1 LRFFVEARLGATMQG
16 RVQPRRSLWV
26 LFAVLFSTAAFAQFT
41 GNIQGVV
48 QDPSGAGV
56 PKATVHLVNAS
67 TAVAAETTTDAA
79 GNYRFVSLAP
89 GRYKITAEASGFAK
103 SQVDIELL
111 TEQNLAVP
119 VTLKV
124 GSTSEAVT
132 VTTEAP
138 VVDTADSRSQ
148 LTLENQAVAELPIVG
163 RNLVT
168 LVTLAPG
175 ASGLGTSG
183 AGSPA
188 SGVDNFSTEEQVD
201 ASANGQGGNNNQ
213 YVVDGLDVTSGIRQ
227 GVLNLT
233 PQPEAI
239 QETSVQ
245 VNTFTSE
252 YSRAAGLQ
260 TMFTT
265 RSGANEFHGSASDY
279 FYYQKMFADQH
290 FVNDAQHPY
299 APFHSNN
306 FDFAVGGPIIP
317 HRDFFFYFAV
327 EPLRQ
332 SSSAGGG
339 VNFADPAFIAFAQA
353 NNPGT
358 VGTGLLTNYQPVG
371 VSGAHV
377 TQTASDIFGSSVCGT
392 AAVENIPCST
402 PMIDSGSFGGTAI
415 RNGTQ
420 YFARIDKD
428 FKQDRIY
435 VSLFRTLLLTGAPSA
450 MPQFSALNNTWEVA
464 GQASWTHTFSPTLLN
479 EFTAGQ
485 SRVEGVL
492 GSGAPATSYYVP
504 SITVSGIS
512 VDSGQAFG
520 VGFAQGDFIQHNYHW
535 RDVLTHVKGAH
546 TLKFGYEGWYGD
558 DVEPFQGPWSQ
569 PKFSFN
575 NLLTL
580 AQDNPAVE
588 NGIYYNPAT
597 GTEQL
602 WSWDAASRTFGLFV
616 EDTWKARKNLTLTLG
631 LRYDDSGNPWSKS
644 PSTVFGNFYLG
655 TGTTEQQQVT
665 NGYAKATHNG
675 LLHSVDNLFSPRI
688 GFSWDPTGNADWVV
702 RGGFGI
708 YNNWLTQ
715 ANVQEEFRGSPP
727 GEVAPTFFAGGTASA
742 QAPIF
747 ALGNSNKAPYGFTFP
762 TFGPG
767 TGATPQQG
775 GGLDAQG
782 GIVGAGFAIGGINPL
797 LKSPKSDIWSFT
809 LERKISRNFAA
820 SVGYNGSHSYNIVG
834 NGNSI
839 GNVSYGVDINAFPGD
854 QMLNNSIAPTRL
866 NPSFGAITYADND
879 RHGNY
884 NALIFDV
891 RGRFSR
897 GFVDASYTRS
907 RSKDDSLYYPDSEG
921 LNPQQYYGP
930 SIFDVPNRFSF
941 SFNYQLKGL
950 NGGRGTV
957 GYLTGGWGIS
967 GTSIFQSGYPLNPE
981 NVNSYQPVCANT
993 ASNAPPCPS
1002 AANPAIGYGA
1012 TSGDYLGDGDNLAY
1026 PDVVSYSQS
1035 HSNGSWL
1042 TGAIPKSDFS
1052 VPTFSTGGANG
1063 NERAMQFRGPNFA
1076 ETNIN
1081 FYKDTHIT
1089 ERVVF
1094 QFRFDIFN
1102 FFNRPNYVDF
1112 TGFSNI
1118 QTGGVDMNF
1127 PDGNFGQAT
1136 SSHEPRFW
1144 ELGGKISF

>member
-1 LRFFVEARLGATMQG
+1 MQG
-16 RVQPRRSLWV
+16 RVQPRCLLLL
-26 LFAVLFSTAAFAQFT
+26 LFAVFFSTAAFAQFT
-41 GNIQGVV
+41 ASIQGVV

-56 PKATVHLVNAS
+56 PKAIVRLVNANTS
-67 TAVAAETTTDAA
+67 VAGETTTDGA

-89 GRYKITAEASGFAK
+89 GHYKINVDAAGFAK
-103 SQVDIELL
+103 SQVDIDLL
-111 TEQNLAVP
+111 TEQNLSVP
-119 VTLKV
+119 ITIKL
-124 GSTSEAVT
+124 GSVSESIV

-138 VVDTADSRSQ
+138 VVDTADSRTE
-148 LTLENQAVAELPIVG
+148 LTLENQMVAQLPVVG

-168 LVTLAPG
+168 LVTMAPG
-175 ASGLGTSG
+175 ATGLGTSG

-233 PQPEAI
+233 PQPDAI

-265 RSGANEFHGSASDY
+265 KSGTNQFHGSASDY
-279 FYYQKMFADQH
+279 FYYQKMFANQH
-290 FVNDAQHPY
+290 FVSSSESPY
-299 APFHSNN
+299 MPFHSNN
-306 FDFAVGGPIIP
+306 MDFAVGGPVIP
-317 HRDFFFYFAV
+317 HHAFFFYFAV

-332 SSSAGGG
+332 SSSAGGS
-339 VNFADPAFIAFAQA
+339 VSFPDPAFIQFAQMNYA
-353 NNPGT
+353 NS
-358 VGTGLLTNYQPVG
+358 VGTSLLSTYLPT
-371 VSGAHV
+371 VSGATV
-377 TQTASDIFGSSVCGT
+377 TSTAQSIFGSGSGGCGT
-392 AAVENIPCST
+392 TPGQNGVPCSLN
-402 PMIDSGSFGGTAI
+402 MIDTGSFGTTSV

-420 YFARIDKD
+420 YFARLDKE
-428 FKQDRIY
+428 FKNDRIY
-435 VSLFRTLLLTGAPSA
+435 ASIFRTLLLTGAPSA
-450 MPQFSALNNTWEVA
+450 TSPFSALENTWQVA

-479 EFTAGQ
+479 EFTIGQ
-485 SRVEGVL
+485 SRVQGIE
-492 GSGAPATSYYVP
+492 GSGAPAASYNVP
-504 SITVSGIS
+504 SITVSGINM
-512 VDSGQAFG
+512 DAGQAFG

-535 RDVLTHVKGAH
+535 RDVLTHVQGAH

-580 AQDNPAVE
+580 VQDAPAVE

-602 WSWDAASRTFGLFV
+602 WSWDAASRTFGLFA
-616 EDTWKARKNLTLTLG
+616 EDTWRAKKNLTLTLG

-644 PSTVFGNFYLG
+644 SSTVFGNFYLG
-655 TGTTEQQQVT
+655 TGSTEQQQVT
-665 NGYAKATHNG
+665 NGYAKATQNA
-675 LLHSVDNLFSPRI
+675 LLHSVNNLFSPRA
-688 GFSWDPTGNADWVV
+688 GFAWDPTGHGDWVV
-702 RGGFGI
+702 RGGVGL

-727 GEVAPTFFAGGTASA
+727 GEIAPTFYAGGTASA

-747 ALGNSNKAPYGFTFP
+747 ALGNSSTPPFGFTYP

-767 TGATPQQG
+767 TGPTPQSG

-782 GIVGAGFAIGGINPL
+782 GILGAYPAIGAINPL
-797 LKSPKSDIWSFT
+797 LKSPKADVWSLT
-809 LERKISRNFAA
+809 VERKISNNFAA
-820 SVGYNGSHSYNIVG
+820 SVGYNGSHSWNIVG

-854 QMLNNSIAPTRL
+854 QMQNNSITPTRL
-866 NPSFGAITYADND
+866 NPSFGTIAYANND
-879 RHGNY
+879 RYGNY
-884 NALIFDV
+884 DAVIFDV
-891 RGRFSR
+891 RGHFRR
-897 GFVDASYTRS
+897 GFIDASYTRS
-907 RSKDDSLYYPDSEG
+907 RSQDDSLDYPDSEG
-921 LNPQQYYGP
+921 LNPKQYYGP
-930 SIFDVPNRFSF
+930 SIFDAPNRFSL
-941 SFNYQLKGL
+941 SFNYSLRGL
-950 NGGRGTV
+950 NGGRGAV

-967 GTSIFQSGYPLNPE
+967 GTSIFQSGYPLTAENINPYE
-981 NVNSYQPVCANT
+981 PVCANT
-993 ASNAPPCPS
+993 SMGAPPCPS
-1002 AANPAIGYGA
+1002 VANPAIGYGPS
-1012 TSGDYLGDGDNLAY
+1012 SGDYLGDGDNLAY
-1026 PDVVSYSQS
+1026 PNVVSYSQS
-1035 HSNGSWL
+1035 HSNSAWL
-1042 TGAIPKSDFS
+1042 TGAIPLSDFT
-1052 VPTFSTGGANG
+1052 VPTFSNSGTNG
-1063 NERAMQFRGPNFA
+1063 NEKAMQFRGPNFA

-1089 ERVVF
+1089 ERVNF

-1102 FFNRPNYVDF
+1102 FFNRANYVDF
-1112 TGFSNI
+1112 TSFTNI
-1118 QTGGVDMNF
+1118 ANGGIDVNV
-1127 PDGNFGQAT
+1127 PDGTPFGRAT

-1144 ELGGKISF
+1144 ELGGKLSF

>member
-1 LRFFVEARLGATMQG
+1 MLGRLQPCRF
-16 RVQPRRSLWV
+16 LWLV
-26 LFAVLFSTAAFAQFT
+26 FTLFCTTAATAQFT
-41 GNIQGVV
+41 SSVQGVV
-48 QDPSGAGV
+48 QDPSGAGI
-56 PKATVHLVNAS
+56 PKATVQLMNSA
-67 TAVAAETTTDAA
+67 TKATQIGTTDAA
-79 GNYRFVSLAP
+79 GGFRFLSLAP
-89 GRYKITAEASGFAK
+89 GSYKVTVEAAGFAK
-103 SQVDIELL
+103 SEVDVTLL
-111 TEQNLAVP
+111 TEQNLTVP
-119 VTLKV
+119 VTLRV
-124 GSTSEAVT
+124 GSVSEALT

-138 VVDTADSRSQ
+138 VVDTSDSRTQ
-148 LTLENQAVAELPIVG
+148 LTLENQAVAQLPIVG

-168 LVTLAPG
+168 LVTMAPG
-175 ASGLGTSG
+175 VSGLGTSA

-265 RSGANEFHGSASDY
+265 RSGTNQIHGSASDY
-279 FYYQKMFADQH
+279 FNYQKMFADQH

-299 APFHSNN
+299 KPYHSNN
-306 FDFAVGGPIIP
+306 MDFAVGGPVIP
-317 HRDFFFYFAV
+317 HKNFFFYFAV
-327 EPLRQ
+327 EPLR
-332 SSSAGGG
+332 SSASAGGG
-339 VNFADPAFIAFAQA
+339 VTFADPQFIAFAQA

-358 VGTGLLTNYQPVG
+358 VGTGLLTKFQPVG
-371 VSGAHV
+371 VSGVSV
-377 TQTASDIFGSSVCGT
+377 TQTAQDVFGAGVCGT

-402 PMIDSGSFGGTAI
+402 PMIDSGSFSGTSI

-420 YFARIDKD
+420 YFARLDKD
-428 FKQDRIY
+428 FKNDRIY
-435 VSLFRTLLLTGAPSA
+435 ASLFRTLLLTGAPSA
-450 MPQFSALNNTWEVA
+450 MPQFSALNNTWQVA
-464 GQASWTHTFSPTLLN
+464 GQASWTHTFSPSTLN
-479 EFTAGQ
+479 EFTIGQ

-492 GSGAPATSYYVP
+492 GSGAPSTSYFVP
-504 SITVSGIS
+504 SVNVNGIS

-546 TLKFGYEGWYGD
+546 ALKFGYEGWYGD

-569 PKFSFN
+569 PKFSFS

-580 AQDNPAVE
+580 AQDAPTNE
-588 NGIYYNPAT
+588 NGIYYNPQT

-602 WSWDAASRTFGLFV
+602 WSWDAASRTFGIFV
-616 EDTWKARKNLTLTLG
+616 EDTWKARKNLTVTLG

-644 PSTVFGNFYLG
+644 PSTVFGNFYRG
-655 TGTTEQQQVT
+655 TGSTEQEQVAT
-665 NGYAKATHNG
+665 GVAKPTHNA
-675 LLHSVDNLFSPRI
+675 LLSSVNNLFSPRI
-688 GFSWDPTGNADWVV
+688 GLAWDPTGHGDWVV

-727 GEVAPTFFAGGTASA
+727 GEVNPTFVAGGTAST

-747 ALGNSNKAPYGFTFP
+747 VLGNSSKPPFGFTFP

-767 TGATPQQG
+767 TGPTPQSG
-775 GGLDAQG
+775 GGLNAQG
-782 GIVGAGFAIGGINPL
+782 GVVGASFSIGGLNPH
-797 LKSPKSDIWSFT
+797 LKSPKSDIWSAT
-809 LERKISRNFAA
+809 LERKIGNNLSA

-839 GNVSYGVDINAFPGD
+839 GNVSYGVDINSFPGD
-854 QMLNNSIAPTRL
+854 LITQMNTSLTPRVPSATRL
-866 NPSFGAITYADND
+866 NTSFGAISYADND

-884 NALIFDV
+884 NAVIFDV
-891 RGRFSR
+891 RGHFSR
-897 GFVDASYTRS
+897 GFFDASYTRS
-907 RSKDDSLYYPDSEG
+907 RSQDDGLDYPNSAA
-921 LNPQQYYGP
+921 LTPQQYYGP
-930 SIFDVPNRFSF
+930 SIFDAPNRFSL

-950 NGGRGTV
+950 NSGKGAV

-967 GTSIFQSGYPLNPE
+967 GTSIFQSGYPLTAGNSNGFLALCQSGALSNKTGCSASDPA
-981 NVNSYQPVCANT
+981 VSYQL
-993 ASNAPPCPS
+993 
-1002 AANPAIGYGA
+1002 G
-1012 TSGDYLGDGDNLAY
+1012 SGDYNGDGDNIAY
-1026 PDVVSYSQS
+1026 PDAVSYSQS
-1035 HSNGSWL
+1035 TNNKAWL
-1042 TGAIPKSDFS
+1042 TGAIPKSDFAQPAFGS
-1052 VPTFSTGGANG
+1052 EG
-1063 NERAMQFRGPNFA
+1063 NEKEMGFRGPNFI

-1089 ERVVF
+1089 ERVNF
-1094 QFRFDIFN
+1094 EFRFEIFN
-1102 FFNRPNYVDF
+1102 LFNRANYVDF
-1112 TGFSNI
+1112 TGFANI
-1118 QTGGVDMNF
+1118 QTGGIDMNF

-1144 ELGGKISF
+1144 QLGGKISF

>member
-1 LRFFVEARLGATMQG
+1 MPG
-16 RVQPRRSLWV
+16 RRSLCLALLL
-26 LFAVLFSTAAFAQFT
+26 LFCAASAFAQFT
-41 GNIQGVV
+41 SSIQGTV
-48 QDPSGAGV
+48 QDPSGAGIA
-56 PKATVHLVNAS
+56 KATVHLVSVS
-67 TAVAAETTTDAA
+67 TNVTEAATSDDA
-79 GNYRFVSLAP
+79 GNFRFLSLAP
-89 GRYKITAEASGFAK
+89 GSYKVTVEATGFAK
-103 SQVDIELL
+103 SEVDITLL
-111 TEQNLAVP
+111 TGQNLSVP

-124 GSTSEAVT
+124 GSISEAVS

-138 VVDTADSRSQ
+138 VVDTADSRTE

-168 LVTLAPG
+168 LVTMAPG
-175 ASGLGTSG
+175 VSGLGTSA

-239 QETSVQ
+239 RETSIQ
-245 VNTFTSE
+245 VNTFSSE

-260 TMFTT
+260 TLFTT
-265 RSGANEFHGSASDY
+265 RSGTNEFHGSASDY
-279 FYYQKMFADQH
+279 FNYQGMYANQH
-290 FVNDAQHPY
+290 FVSSAGAPY
-299 APFHSNN
+299 LPFHSNN
-306 FDFAVGGPIIP
+306 LDFAVGGPVIP
-317 HRDFFFYFAV
+317 HHGFYFYFAV
-327 EPLRQ
+327 EPLRS
-332 SSSAGGG
+332 SSSAGGS
-339 VNFADPAFIAFAQA
+339 VNYVDPAFIAFAQA
-353 NNPGT
+353 NYPNT
-358 VGTGLLTNYQPVG
+358 VGTSLLTTYKPT
-371 VSGAHV
+371 VSGGTV
-377 TQTASDIFGSSVCGT
+377 TSTAQAVFGSLAGGCGT
-392 AAVENIPCST
+392 TAGQNGVPCSLN
-402 PMIDSGSFGGTAI
+402 MIDTGSYGATSV

-420 YFARIDKD
+420 YFGRLDKD
-428 FKQDRIY
+428 FKNDRIY
-435 VSLFRTLLLTGAPSA
+435 ASIFRTLLLTGTPSA
-450 MPQFSALNNTWEVA
+450 MPQFSALENTWQVA

-479 EFTAGQ
+479 EFTIGQ
-485 SRVEGVL
+485 SRVQGIE
-492 GSGAPATSYYVP
+492 GSGAPASSYYVP
-504 SITVSGIS
+504 SVSVSGINM
-512 VDSGQAFG
+512 DAGQAFG

-602 WSWDAASRTFGLFV
+602 WSWDAAGRTFGLFAQ
-616 EDTWKARKNLTLTLG
+616 DTWKAKRNLTVTLG

-655 TGTTEQQQVT
+655 GGATEQDQVA
-665 NGYAKATHNG
+665 NGYAKATHNA
-675 LLHSVDNLFSPRI
+675 LLHSVNNLFSPRV
-688 GFSWDPTGNADWVV
+688 GVAWDPTGKGDWVV

-727 GEVAPTFFAGGTASA
+727 GEVAPTFFSGGTASA
-742 QAPIF
+742 TAPVF
-747 ALGNSNKAPYGFTFP
+747 VLGNSNKPPFGFTYP

-767 TGATPQQG
+767 TGPTPTTG

-782 GIVGAGFAIGGINPL
+782 GIVGAGFAIGAINPL
-797 LKSPKSDIWSFT
+797 LKSPKADVWSAT
-809 LERKISRNFAA
+809 VERKISNNFGA

-854 QMLNNSIAPTRL
+854 LMAHESTTPTRL
-866 NPSFGAITYADND
+866 NPSFGTIAYADND
-879 RHGNY
+879 RYGNY
-884 NALIFDV
+884 DAVIFDV
-891 RGRFSR
+891 KGHFAR
-897 GFVDASYTRS
+897 GFIDASYTHS
-907 RSKDDSLYYPDSEG
+907 RSQDDSLDYPDSEG
-921 LNPQQYYGP
+921 LNPGQYYAP
-930 SIFDVPNRFSF
+930 SIFDAPNRFSL
-941 SFNYQLKGL
+941 SFNYSLKGL
-950 NGGRGTV
+950 NGGRGAV
-957 GYLTGGWGIS
+957 GYVTGGWGIS
-967 GTSIFQSGYPLNPE
+967 GTSIYQTGYPLTAE
-981 NVNSYQPVCANT
+981 NVNAYQPVCAN
-993 ASNAPPCPS
+993 AGPCPS
-1002 AANPAIGYGA
+1002 PSNPAIGYGA

-1026 PDVVSYSQS
+1026 PDASSYSQS
-1035 HSNGSWL
+1035 HNNSSWL
-1042 TGAIPKSDFS
+1042 TGGIPKSDFAI
-1052 VPTFSTGGANG
+1052 PTFSNSGTNG
-1063 NERAMQFRGPNFA
+1063 NEKAMQFRGPNFA
-1076 ETNIN
+1076 ETNVN

-1089 ERVVF
+1089 ERVNF
-1094 QFRFDIFN
+1094 QFRFEIYN
-1102 FFNRPNYVDF
+1102 LFNRANYVDF
-1112 TGFSNI
+1112 TSFSNI
-1118 QTGGVDMNF
+1118 AAGGIDMNY

-1144 ELGGKISF
+1144 QLGGKLSF